1 MNLIEKLTGKENK
14 ETKRKK
20 GLKDIE
26 EVINTMAY
34 KHSIPQRI
42 IRDIVWTW
50 MQYQNKR
57 WNID

>member
-1 MNLIEKLTGKENK
+1 MNLISYLTRKKDKEEMKN
-14 ETKRKK
+14 K

-26 EVINTMAY
+26 KVIDTMAY

-57 WNID
+57 WNLE

>member
-1 MNLIEKLTGKENK
+1 MNLLEKLTGKENK
-14 ETKRKK
+14 EEKRKK

-26 EVINTMAY
+26 KIIDTMAY

-57 WNID
+57 WNLE